1 MSQDADDAFLDV
13 HVRYMSSSVRLSF
26 VCTSLLYFVVRV
38 GFRRKTVHVRYLI
51 CWWASCS

>member
-51 CWWASCS
+51 C